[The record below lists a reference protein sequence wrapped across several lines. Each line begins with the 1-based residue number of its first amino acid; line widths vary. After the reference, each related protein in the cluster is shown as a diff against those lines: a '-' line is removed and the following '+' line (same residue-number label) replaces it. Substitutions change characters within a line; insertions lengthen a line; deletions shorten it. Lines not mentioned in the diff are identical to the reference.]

1 MYDPYKQIALFEVD
15 GGNAPAFFI
24 NFFRQQYWM
33 MTDTAPAPNEA
44 HQDSPLDLQE
54 ALETAAHLMAPGPAA
69 PLLSLVAPVVQDAG
83 FELLRIRMTAQDGE
97 QVLQIMADKDEGM
110 ITVEDCECISRAV
123 SAVLDVE
130 DPLKGQYI
138 LEVSSPGM
146 ARPLCRPKDFIRWA
160 GFEAKLE
167 LSRTFDGR
175 KRFRGVLTGFEDGEV
190 LMNVPLDGHDETP
203 MLGFKFE
210 DISEARLVANDEM
223 IADALKRQK
232 GKNGD

>member
-1 MYDPYKQIALFEVD
+1 
-15 GGNAPAFFI
+15 
-24 NFFRQQYWM
+24 M
-33 MTDTAPAPNEA
+33 MTDTAPAQNIA
-44 HQDSPLDLQE
+44 QQDSAI
-54 ALETAAHLMAPGPAA
+54 ALEDSWETAAHLMAPGPAA
-69 PLLSLVAPVVQDAG
+69 PLLSLVAPVVRDSG
-83 FELLRIRMTAQDGE
+83 LELLRIRITGQDGE
-97 QVLQIMADKDEGM
+97 QVLQIMADRDEGI
-110 ITVEDCECISRAV
+110 ITVEDCERISRAI

-167 LSRTFDGR
+167 LSRAFDGR
-175 KRFRGVLTGFEDGEV
+175 KRFRGVLSGFEDGEV
-190 LMNVPLDGHDETP
+190 LMDVPLDGHDETP
-203 MLGFKFE
+203 TLGFKFE

-223 IADALKRQK
+223 IADALKRHK

>member
-1 MYDPYKQIALFEVD
+1 MK
-15 GGNAPAFFI
+15 
-24 NFFRQQYWM
+24 
-33 MTDTAPAPNEA
+33 DTAPAQNMA
-44 HQDSPLDLQE
+44 QQDSAI
-54 ALETAAHLMAPGPAA
+54 ALEDAWKTAAHLMAPGPAA
-69 PLLSLVAPVVQDAG
+69 PLLSLVAPVVQDSG
-83 FELLRIRMTAQDGE
+83 LELLRIRMTGQDGE
-97 QVLQIMADKDEGM
+97 QVLQIMADRDEGM
-110 ITVEDCECISRAV
+110 TTVEDCERISRAI

-138 LEVSSPGM
+138 LEVSSPGV

-167 LSRTFDGR
+167 LSRAFDGR
-175 KRFRGVLTGFEDGEV
+175 KRFRGVLSGFEDGEV
-190 LMNVPLDGHDETP
+190 LMDVPLDGHDESPT
-203 MLGFKFE
+203 LGFKFE

>member
-1 MYDPYKQIALFEVD
+1 
-15 GGNAPAFFI
+15 
-24 NFFRQQYWM
+24 
-33 MTDTAPAPNEA
+33 MTDTAPAQNMA
-44 HQDSPLDLQE
+44 QQDSAI
-54 ALETAAHLMAPGPAA
+54 ALEDAWETAAHLLAPGPAA
-69 PLLSLVAPVVQDAG
+69 PLLSLVAPVVQDSG
-83 FELLRIRMTAQDGE
+83 LELLRIRMTGQDGE
-97 QVLQIMADKDEGM
+97 QVLQIMADRDEGM
-110 ITVEDCECISRAV
+110 ITVEDCERISRSI

-175 KRFRGVLTGFEDGEV
+175 KRFRGVLSGYEDGEV
-190 LMNVPLDGHDETP
+190 LMDVQLDGHEETP
-203 MLGFKFE
+203 TLGFKFE

>member
-1 MYDPYKQIALFEVD
+1 
-15 GGNAPAFFI
+15 
-24 NFFRQQYWM
+24 
-33 MTDTAPAPNEA
+33 MTDTAPAKNMA
-44 HQDSPLDLQE
+44 QQYSAI
-54 ALETAAHLMAPGPAA
+54 ALEDAWETAAHLMAPGPAA
-69 PLLSLVAPVVQDAG
+69 PLLSLIAPVFQDSG
-83 FELLRIRMTAQDGE
+83 LELLRIRMTGQDGE
-97 QVLQIMADKDEGM
+97 QVLQIMADIDEGM
-110 ITVEDCECISRAV
+110 ITVEDCERISRAI

-167 LSRTFDGR
+167 LSCAFDGR
-175 KRFRGVLTGFEDGEV
+175 KRFRGVLSGYEDGEV
-190 LMNVPLDGHDETP
+190 LMDVPLDGHDETP
-203 MLGFKFE
+203 TLGFKFE
-210 DISEARLVANDEM
+210 DISEARLMANDEI

>member
-1 MYDPYKQIALFEVD
+1 MTDIAPSQNMAQQDSAIALEDF
-15 GGNAPAFFI
+15 
-24 NFFRQQYWM
+24 W
-33 MTDTAPAPNEA
+33 
-44 HQDSPLDLQE
+44 
-54 ALETAAHLMAPGPAA
+54 ETAAHLMAPGPAA
-69 PLLSLVAPVVQDAG
+69 PLLSLVVPVVQDNG
-83 FELLRIRMTAQDGE
+83 LELLRIRITGQDGK
-97 QVLQIMADKDEGM
+97 QVIQIMADRDEGM
-110 ITVEDCECISRAV
+110 ITVEDCERISRAI

-167 LSRTFDGR
+167 LSRAFDGR
-175 KRFRGVLTGFEDGEV
+175 KRFRGVLSGYEDGEV
-190 LMNVPLDGHDETP
+190 LIDVPLDGHEETP
-203 MLGFKFE
+203 TLGFKFK

>member
-1 MYDPYKQIALFEVD
+1 MI
-15 GGNAPAFFI
+15 
-24 NFFRQQYWM
+24 
-33 MTDTAPAPNEA
+33 DTAPAQNKA
-44 HQDSPLDLQE
+44 QQDSAI
-54 ALETAAHLMAPGPAA
+54 ALEDAWETAAHLMAPGPAA
-69 PLLSLVAPVVQDAG
+69 PLLSLMVPVVQDSG
-83 FELLRIRMTAQDGE
+83 LELLRIRITGQDGE
-97 QVLQIMADKDEGM
+97 QVLQIMADRDEGM
-110 ITVEDCECISRAV
+110 ITVEDCERISRAI

-167 LSRTFDGR
+167 LSCAFDGR
-175 KRFRGVLTGFEDGEV
+175 KRFRGVLSGYEDGEV
-190 LMNVPLDGHDETP
+190 LMDVPLNGHEETP
-203 MLGFKFE
+203 TLGFKFK

>member
-1 MYDPYKQIALFEVD
+1 
-15 GGNAPAFFI
+15 
-24 NFFRQQYWM
+24 
-33 MTDTAPAPNEA
+33 MTDTAPAQNMA
-44 HQDSPLDLQE
+44 QQDSAI
-54 ALETAAHLMAPGPAA
+54 ALEDAWETAAHLMAPGPAA
-69 PLLSLVAPVVQDAG
+69 PLLSLVAPVVQDSG
-83 FELLRIRMTAQDGE
+83 LELLRIRITGQDGE
-97 QVLQIMADKDEGM
+97 QVLQIMADRDEGM
-110 ITVEDCECISRAV
+110 ITVEDCERISRAI

-146 ARPLCRPKDFIRWA
+146 GRPLCRPKDFIRWA

-167 LSRTFDGR
+167 LSCAFDGR
-175 KRFRGVLTGFEDGEV
+175 KRFRGVLSGYEDGEV
-190 LMNVPLDGHDETP
+190 LMDVPLDGHEETP
-203 MLGFKFE
+203 TLGFKFK

>member
-1 MYDPYKQIALFEVD
+1 
-15 GGNAPAFFI
+15 
-24 NFFRQQYWM
+24 M
-33 MTDTAPAPNEA
+33 MTDTAPAQNMA
-44 HQDSPLDLQE
+44 QQDSAI
-54 ALETAAHLMAPGPAA
+54 ALEDAWETAAHLMAPGPAA
-69 PLLSLVAPVVQDAG
+69 PLLSLIAPVVQDSG
-83 FELLRIRMTAQDGE
+83 LELLRIRMTGQNGE
-97 QVLQIMADKDEGM
+97 QVLQIMADRDEGV
-110 ITVEDCECISRAV
+110 ITVEDCERISRAI
-123 SAVLDVE
+123 STVLDVE

-167 LSRTFDGR
+167 LSRAFDGR
-175 KRFRGVLTGFEDGEV
+175 KRFRGVLSGYEDGEV
-190 LMNVPLDGHDETP
+190 LMDVPLDGHNETP
-203 MLGFKFE
+203 TLGFKFE

>member
-1 MYDPYKQIALFEVD
+1 
-15 GGNAPAFFI
+15 
-24 NFFRQQYWM
+24 
-33 MTDTAPAPNEA
+33 MTDTAPSQNMAQ
-44 HQDSPLDLQE
+44 QDSAI
-54 ALETAAHLMAPGPAA
+54 ALEDFWETAAHLMAPGPAA
-69 PLLSLVAPVVQDAG
+69 PLLSLVVPVVQDNG
-83 FELLRIRMTAQDGE
+83 LELLRIRITGQDGE
-97 QVLQIMADKDEGM
+97 QVLQIMADRDEGM
-110 ITVEDCECISRAV
+110 ITVEDCERISRAI

-167 LSRTFDGR
+167 LSCAFDGR
-175 KRFRGVLTGFEDGEV
+175 KRFRGMLSGYEDGEV
-190 LMNVPLDGHDETP
+190 LMDVQLDGHEETP
-203 MLGFKFE
+203 TLGFKFK

>member
-1 MYDPYKQIALFEVD
+1 MTDIAPSQNMAQQDSAIALEDF
-15 GGNAPAFFI
+15 
-24 NFFRQQYWM
+24 W
-33 MTDTAPAPNEA
+33 
-44 HQDSPLDLQE
+44 
-54 ALETAAHLMAPGPAA
+54 ETAAHLMAPGPAA
-69 PLLSLVAPVVQDAG
+69 PLLSLVVPVVQDNG
-83 FELLRIRMTAQDGE
+83 LELLRIRITGQEGE
-97 QVLQIMADKDEGM
+97 QVIQIMADRDEGM
-110 ITVEDCECISRAV
+110 ITVEDCERISRAI

-167 LSRTFDGR
+167 LSRAFDGR
-175 KRFRGVLTGFEDGEV
+175 KRFRGVLSGYEDGEV
-190 LMNVPLDGHDETP
+190 LIDVPLDGHDETP
-203 MLGFKFE
+203 TLGFKFE
-210 DISEARLVANDEM
+210 DISEAQLVANDEM

>member
-1 MYDPYKQIALFEVD
+1 
-15 GGNAPAFFI
+15 
-24 NFFRQQYWM
+24 M
-33 MTDTAPAPNEA
+33 MTDTAPAQNMA
-44 HQDSPLDLQE
+44 QQDSAI
-54 ALETAAHLMAPGPAA
+54 ALEDAWETAAHLMAPGPAA
-69 PLLSLVAPVVQDAG
+69 PLLSLVAPVVQDSG
-83 FELLRIRMTAQDGE
+83 LELLRIRITGQDGE
-97 QVLQIMADKDEGM
+97 QVLQIMADRDEGM
-110 ITVEDCECISRAV
+110 ITVEDCERISRSI

-167 LSRTFDGR
+167 LSCAFDGR
-175 KRFRGVLTGFEDGEV
+175 KRFRGVLSGYEDGEV
-190 LMNVPLDGHDETP
+190 LMDVPLDGHEETP
-203 MLGFKFE
+203 TLGFKFK

>member
-1 MYDPYKQIALFEVD
+1 
-15 GGNAPAFFI
+15 
-24 NFFRQQYWM
+24 
-33 MTDTAPAPNEA
+33 MTDTAPAQNMA
-44 HQDSPLDLQE
+44 QQDSAI
-54 ALETAAHLMAPGPAA
+54 ALEDAWETAAHLMAPGPAA
-69 PLLSLVAPVVQDAG
+69 PLLSLVAPVVQDSG
-83 FELLRIRMTAQDGE
+83 LELLRIRITGQDGE
-97 QVLQIMADKDEGM
+97 QVLQIMADRDEGM
-110 ITVEDCECISRAV
+110 ITVEDCERISRAI

-167 LSRTFDGR
+167 LSCAFDGR
-175 KRFRGVLTGFEDGEV
+175 KRFRGVLSGYEDGEV
-190 LMNVPLDGHDETP
+190 LMDVPLDGHEETP
-203 MLGFKFE
+203 TLGFKFK

-223 IADALKRQK
+223 IADALKRQR

>member
-1 MYDPYKQIALFEVD
+1 
-15 GGNAPAFFI
+15 
-24 NFFRQQYWM
+24 M
-33 MTDTAPAPNEA
+33 MTDTAPAQNMA
-44 HQDSPLDLQE
+44 QQDSAI
-54 ALETAAHLMAPGPAA
+54 ALEDAWETAAHLMAPGPAA
-69 PLLSLVAPVVQDAG
+69 PLLSLVAPVVQDSG
-83 FELLRIRMTAQDGE
+83 LELLRIRITGQDGE
-97 QVLQIMADKDEGM
+97 QVLQIMADRDEGM
-110 ITVEDCECISRAV
+110 ITVEDCERISRAI

-167 LSRTFDGR
+167 LSCAFDGR
-175 KRFRGVLTGFEDGEV
+175 KRFRGVLSGYEDGEV
-190 LMNVPLDGHDETP
+190 LMDVQLDGHEETP
-203 MLGFKFE
+203 TLGFKFK

>member
-1 MYDPYKQIALFEVD
+1 
-15 GGNAPAFFI
+15 
-24 NFFRQQYWM
+24 M
-33 MTDTAPAPNEA
+33 MTDTAPAQNKA
-44 HQDSPLDLQE
+44 QQDSAI
-54 ALETAAHLMAPGPAA
+54 ALEDAWETAAHLMAPGPAA
-69 PLLSLVAPVVQDAG
+69 PLLSLMVPVVQDSG
-83 FELLRIRMTAQDGE
+83 LELLRIRITGQDGE
-97 QVLQIMADKDEGM
+97 QVLQIMADRDEGM
-110 ITVEDCECISRAV
+110 ITVEDCERISRAI

-167 LSRTFDGR
+167 LSRAFDGR
-175 KRFRGVLTGFEDGEV
+175 KRFRGVLSGYEDGEV
-190 LMNVPLDGHDETP
+190 LMDVSLDGHDETP
-203 MLGFKFE
+203 TLGFKFE

-223 IADALKRQK
+223 IADALKRQR

>member
-1 MYDPYKQIALFEVD
+1 MK
-15 GGNAPAFFI
+15 
-24 NFFRQQYWM
+24 
-33 MTDTAPAPNEA
+33 DTAPAQNKA
-44 HQDSPLDLQE
+44 QQDSAI
-54 ALETAAHLMAPGPAA
+54 ALEDAWETAAHLMAPGPAA
-69 PLLSLVAPVVQDAG
+69 PLLSLMVPVVQDSG
-83 FELLRIRMTAQDGE
+83 LELLRIRITGQDGE
-97 QVLQIMADKDEGM
+97 QVLQIMADRDEGM
-110 ITVEDCECISRAV
+110 ITVEDCERISRAI

-167 LSRTFDGR
+167 LSRAFDGR
-175 KRFRGVLTGFEDGEV
+175 KRFRGVLSGYEDGEV
-190 LMNVPLDGHDETP
+190 LMDVPLDGHEETP
-203 MLGFKFE
+203 TLGFKFK

-232 GKNGD
+232 EKNGD

>member
-1 MYDPYKQIALFEVD
+1 
-15 GGNAPAFFI
+15 
-24 NFFRQQYWM
+24 M
-33 MTDTAPAPNEA
+33 MKDTAPAQNKA
-44 HQDSPLDLQE
+44 QQDSAI
-54 ALETAAHLMAPGPAA
+54 ALEDAWETAAHLMAPGPAA
-69 PLLSLVAPVVQDAG
+69 PLLSLMVPVVQDSG
-83 FELLRIRMTAQDGE
+83 LELLRIRITGQDGE
-97 QVLQIMADKDEGM
+97 QVLQIMADRDEGM
-110 ITVEDCECISRAV
+110 ITVEDCERISRAI

-167 LSRTFDGR
+167 LSRAFDGR
-175 KRFRGVLTGFEDGEV
+175 KRFRGVLSGYEDGEV
-190 LMNVPLDGHDETP
+190 LMDVPLDGHDETP
-203 MLGFKFE
+203 TLGFKFE

-223 IADALKRQK
+223 IADAFKRQK

>member
-1 MYDPYKQIALFEVD
+1 QNMAQQDSAIALED
-15 GGNAPAFFI
+15 A
-24 NFFRQQYWM
+24 W
-33 MTDTAPAPNEA
+33 
-44 HQDSPLDLQE
+44 
-54 ALETAAHLMAPGPAA
+54 ETAAHLMAPGPAA
-69 PLLSLVAPVVQDAG
+69 PLLSLVAPVVQDSG
-83 FELLRIRMTAQDGE
+83 LELLRIRITGQDGE
-97 QVLQIMADKDEGM
+97 QVLQIMADRDEGM
-110 ITVEDCECISRAV
+110 ITVEDCERISRSI

-167 LSRTFDGR
+167 LSCAFDGR
-175 KRFRGVLTGFEDGEV
+175 KRFRGVLSGYEDGEV
-190 LMNVPLDGHDETP
+190 LMDVQLDGHEETP
-203 MLGFKFE
+203 TLGFKFK

>member
-1 MYDPYKQIALFEVD
+1 
-15 GGNAPAFFI
+15 
-24 NFFRQQYWM
+24 
-33 MTDTAPAPNEA
+33 MTDTAPAQNMA
-44 HQDSPLDLQE
+44 QQDSAI
-54 ALETAAHLMAPGPAA
+54 ALEDAWETAAHLMAPGPAA
-69 PLLSLVAPVVQDAG
+69 PLLFVVAPVVQDSG
-83 FELLRIRMTAQDGE
+83 LELLRIRITGQDGE
-97 QVLQIMADKDEGM
+97 QVLQIMADRDEGM
-110 ITVEDCECISRAV
+110 ITVEDCERISRAI

-146 ARPLCRPKDFIRWA
+146 GRPLCRPKDFIRWA

-167 LSRTFDGR
+167 LSRAFDGR
-175 KRFRGVLTGFEDGEV
+175 KRFRGVLSGYEDGEV
-190 LMNVPLDGHDETP
+190 LMDVPLDGHEETP
-203 MLGFKFE
+203 TLGFKFK

>member
-1 MYDPYKQIALFEVD
+1 
-15 GGNAPAFFI
+15 
-24 NFFRQQYWM
+24 M
-33 MTDTAPAPNEA
+33 MTDTAPSQNMAQ
-44 HQDSPLDLQE
+44 QDSAI
-54 ALETAAHLMAPGPAA
+54 ALEDAWETAAHLMAPGPAA
-69 PLLSLVAPVVQDAG
+69 PLLSLVAPVVQDSG
-83 FELLRIRMTAQDGE
+83 LELLRIRITGQDGE
-97 QVLQIMADKDEGM
+97 QVLQIMADRDEGM
-110 ITVEDCECISRAV
+110 ITVEDCERISRAI

-167 LSRTFDGR
+167 LSCAFDGR
-175 KRFRGVLTGFEDGEV
+175 KRFRGVLSGYEDGEV
-190 LMNVPLDGHDETP
+190 LIDVPLDGHNETP
-203 MLGFKFE
+203 TLGFKFE

>member
-1 MYDPYKQIALFEVD
+1 
-15 GGNAPAFFI
+15 
-24 NFFRQQYWM
+24 
-33 MTDTAPAPNEA
+33 MTDTAPAQNMA
-44 HQDSPLDLQE
+44 QQDSAI
-54 ALETAAHLMAPGPAA
+54 ALEDAWETAAHLMAPGPAA
-69 PLLSLVAPVVQDAG
+69 PLLSLVAPVVQDSG
-83 FELLRIRMTAQDGE
+83 LELLRIRITGQDGE
-97 QVLQIMADKDEGM
+97 QVLQIMADRDEGM
-110 ITVEDCECISRAV
+110 ITVEDCERISRAI

-167 LSRTFDGR
+167 LSRAFDGR
-175 KRFRGVLTGFEDGEV
+175 KRFRGVLSGYEDGEV
-190 LMNVPLDGHDETP
+190 LMDVQLDGHEETP
-203 MLGFKFE
+203 TLGFKFK

>member
-1 MYDPYKQIALFEVD
+1 MI
-15 GGNAPAFFI
+15 
-24 NFFRQQYWM
+24 
-33 MTDTAPAPNEA
+33 DTAPAQNKA
-44 HQDSPLDLQE
+44 QQDSAI
-54 ALETAAHLMAPGPAA
+54 ALEDAWETAAHLMAPGPAA
-69 PLLSLVAPVVQDAG
+69 PLLSLMVPVVQDSG
-83 FELLRIRMTAQDGE
+83 LELLRIRITGQDGE
-97 QVLQIMADKDEGM
+97 QVLQIMADRDEGM
-110 ITVEDCECISRAV
+110 ITVEDCERISRAI

-167 LSRTFDGR
+167 LSRAFDGR
-175 KRFRGVLTGFEDGEV
+175 KRFRGVLSGYEDGEV
-190 LMNVPLDGHDETP
+190 LMDVPLDGHDETP
-203 MLGFKFE
+203 TLGFKFE

-223 IADALKRQK
+223 IADALKRQR

>member
-1 MYDPYKQIALFEVD
+1 
-15 GGNAPAFFI
+15 
-24 NFFRQQYWM
+24 
-33 MTDTAPAPNEA
+33 MTDTAPAQNMA
-44 HQDSPLDLQE
+44 QQDSAI
-54 ALETAAHLMAPGPAA
+54 ALEDAWETAAHLMAPGPAA
-69 PLLSLVAPVVQDAG
+69 PLLFMVAPVVQDSG
-83 FELLRIRMTAQDGE
+83 LELLRIRITGQDGE
-97 QVLQIMADKDEGM
+97 QVLQIMADRDEGM
-110 ITVEDCECISRAV
+110 ITVEDCERISRAI

-167 LSRTFDGR
+167 LSCAFDGR
-175 KRFRGVLTGFEDGEV
+175 KRFRGVLSGYEDGEV
-190 LMNVPLDGHDETP
+190 LMDVPLDGHEETP
-203 MLGFKFE
+203 TLGFKFK

>member
-1 MYDPYKQIALFEVD
+1 
-15 GGNAPAFFI
+15 
-24 NFFRQQYWM
+24 
-33 MTDTAPAPNEA
+33 MTDTAPAQNIA
-44 HQDSPLDLQE
+44 QQDSAI
-54 ALETAAHLMAPGPAA
+54 ALEDAWETAAHLMAPGPAA
-69 PLLSLVAPVVQDAG
+69 PLLSLVAPVVQDSG
-83 FELLRIRMTAQDGE
+83 LELLRIRITGQDGE
-97 QVLQIMADKDEGM
+97 QVLQIMADRDEGM
-110 ITVEDCECISRAV
+110 ITVEDCERISRSI

-167 LSRTFDGR
+167 LSCAFDGR
-175 KRFRGVLTGFEDGEV
+175 KRFRGMLSGYEDGEV
-190 LMNVPLDGHDETP
+190 LMDVPLDGHEETP
-203 MLGFKFE
+203 TLGFKFK

>member
-1 MYDPYKQIALFEVD
+1 
-15 GGNAPAFFI
+15 
-24 NFFRQQYWM
+24 
-33 MTDTAPAPNEA
+33 MTDTAPAQNMA
-44 HQDSPLDLQE
+44 QQDSAI
-54 ALETAAHLMAPGPAA
+54 ALEDAWETAAHLMAPGPAA
-69 PLLSLVAPVVQDAG
+69 PLLSLVAPVVQDSG
-83 FELLRIRMTAQDGE
+83 LELLRIRMTGQDGE
-97 QVLQIMADKDEGM
+97 QVLQIMADRDEGM
-110 ITVEDCECISRAV
+110 ITVEDCERISRAI

-146 ARPLCRPKDFIRWA
+146 ARPLCPKDFIRWA

-167 LSRTFDGR
+167 LSRAFDGR
-175 KRFRGVLTGFEDGEV
+175 KRFRGVLSGFEDGEV
-190 LMNVPLDGHDETP
+190 LMDVPLDGHDETP
-203 MLGFKFE
+203 TLGFKFE

>member
-1 MYDPYKQIALFEVD
+1 
-15 GGNAPAFFI
+15 
-24 NFFRQQYWM
+24 M
-33 MTDTAPAPNEA
+33 MTDTAPAQNMA
-44 HQDSPLDLQE
+44 QQDSAI
-54 ALETAAHLMAPGPAA
+54 ALEDAWETAAHLMAPGPAA
-69 PLLSLVAPVVQDAG
+69 PLLSLVAPVVQDSG
-83 FELLRIRMTAQDGE
+83 LELLRIRITGQDGE
-97 QVLQIMADKDEGM
+97 QVLQIMADRDEGM
-110 ITVEDCECISRAV
+110 ITVEDCERISRSI

-167 LSRTFDGR
+167 LSCAFDGR
-175 KRFRGVLTGFEDGEV
+175 KRFRGVLSGYEDGEV
-190 LMNVPLDGHDETP
+190 LMDVQLDGHEETP
-203 MLGFKFE
+203 TLGFKFK

-223 IADALKRQK
+223 IADALKRHK

>member
-1 MYDPYKQIALFEVD
+1 
-15 GGNAPAFFI
+15 
-24 NFFRQQYWM
+24 M

-44 HQDSPLDLQE
+44 HQDSPLALQE
-54 ALETAAHLMAPGPAA
+54 ALETAAHLMAPGPAT

-167 LSRTFDGR
+167 LSRAFDGR

-190 LMNVPLDGHDETP
+190 LMNVPLDGHEETP

>member
-1 MYDPYKQIALFEVD
+1 MTDIAPSQNMAQRDSAIALED
-15 GGNAPAFFI
+15 A
-24 NFFRQQYWM
+24 W
-33 MTDTAPAPNEA
+33 
-44 HQDSPLDLQE
+44 
-54 ALETAAHLMAPGPAA
+54 ETAAHLMAPGPAA
-69 PLLSLVAPVVQDAG
+69 PLLSLVVSVVQDNG
-83 FELLRIRMTAQDGE
+83 LELLRIRITGQEGE
-97 QVLQIMADKDEGM
+97 QVIQIMADRDEGM
-110 ITVEDCECISRAV
+110 ITVEDCERISRAI

-167 LSRTFDGR
+167 LSRAFDGR
-175 KRFRGVLTGFEDGEV
+175 KRFRGVLSGYEDGEV
-190 LMNVPLDGHDETP
+190 LIDVPLDGHDETP
-203 MLGFKFE
+203 TLGFKFE

>member
-1 MYDPYKQIALFEVD
+1 MTDIAPSQNMAQQDSAIALED
-15 GGNAPAFFI
+15 A
-24 NFFRQQYWM
+24 W
-33 MTDTAPAPNEA
+33 
-44 HQDSPLDLQE
+44 
-54 ALETAAHLMAPGPAA
+54 ETAAHLMAPGPAA
-69 PLLSLVAPVVQDAG
+69 PLLSLVVPVVQDNG
-83 FELLRIRMTAQDGE
+83 LELLRIRITGQDGE
-97 QVLQIMADKDEGM
+97 QVIQIMADRDEGM
-110 ITVEDCECISRAV
+110 ITVEDCERISRAI

-167 LSRTFDGR
+167 LSCAFDGR
-175 KRFRGVLTGFEDGEV
+175 KRFRGVLSGYEDGEV
-190 LMNVPLDGHDETP
+190 LMDVQLDGHEETP
-203 MLGFKFE
+203 TLGFKFK

>member
-1 MYDPYKQIALFEVD
+1 
-15 GGNAPAFFI
+15 
-24 NFFRQQYWM
+24 
-33 MTDTAPAPNEA
+33 MTDTAPSQNMAQ
-44 HQDSPLDLQE
+44 QDSAI
-54 ALETAAHLMAPGPAA
+54 ALEDAWETAAHLMAPGPAA
-69 PLLSLVAPVVQDAG
+69 PLLSVVAPVVQDSG
-83 FELLRIRMTAQDGE
+83 LELLRIRITGQDGE
-97 QVLQIMADKDEGM
+97 QVLQIMADRDEGM
-110 ITVEDCECISRAV
+110 ITVEDCERISRSI

-167 LSRTFDGR
+167 LSCAFDGR
-175 KRFRGVLTGFEDGEV
+175 KRFRGVLSGYEDGEV
-190 LMNVPLDGHDETP
+190 LMDVPLDGHEETP
-203 MLGFKFE
+203 TLGFKFK

>member
-1 MYDPYKQIALFEVD
+1 
-15 GGNAPAFFI
+15 
-24 NFFRQQYWM
+24 
-33 MTDTAPAPNEA
+33 MTDTAPAQNMA
-44 HQDSPLDLQE
+44 QQDSAI
-54 ALETAAHLMAPGPAA
+54 ALEDAWETAAHLMAPGPAA
-69 PLLSLVAPVVQDAG
+69 PLLSLVAPVVQDSG
-83 FELLRIRMTAQDGE
+83 LELLRIRITGQDGE
-97 QVLQIMADKDEGM
+97 QVLQIMADRDEGM
-110 ITVEDCECISRAV
+110 ITVEDCERISRSI

-167 LSRTFDGR
+167 LSCAFDGR
-175 KRFRGVLTGFEDGEV
+175 KRFRGVLSGYEDGEV
-190 LMNVPLDGHDETP
+190 LMDVQLDGHEETP
-203 MLGFKFE
+203 TLGFKFK

>member
-1 MYDPYKQIALFEVD
+1 
-15 GGNAPAFFI
+15 
-24 NFFRQQYWM
+24 
-33 MTDTAPAPNEA
+33 MTDTAPAQNMA
-44 HQDSPLDLQE
+44 QQDSAI
-54 ALETAAHLMAPGPAA
+54 ALEDAWETAAHLMAPGPAA
-69 PLLSLVAPVVQDAG
+69 PLLSLIAPVVQDSG
-83 FELLRIRMTAQDGE
+83 LELLRIRMTGQNGE
-97 QVLQIMADKDEGM
+97 QVLQIMADRDEGV
-110 ITVEDCECISRAV
+110 ITVEDCERISRAI
-123 SAVLDVE
+123 STVLDVE

-167 LSRTFDGR
+167 LSRAFDGR
-175 KRFRGVLTGFEDGEV
+175 KRFRGVLSGYEDGEV
-190 LMNVPLDGHDETP
+190 LMDVPLDGHNETP
-203 MLGFKFE
+203 TLGFKFE

>member
-1 MYDPYKQIALFEVD
+1 
-15 GGNAPAFFI
+15 
-24 NFFRQQYWM
+24 
-33 MTDTAPAPNEA
+33 MTDTAPAQNIA
-44 HQDSPLDLQE
+44 QQDSAI
-54 ALETAAHLMAPGPAA
+54 ALEDAWETAAHLMAPGPAA
-69 PLLSLVAPVVQDAG
+69 PLLSLVAPVVQDSG
-83 FELLRIRMTAQDGE
+83 LELLRIRITGQDGE
-97 QVLQIMADKDEGM
+97 QVLQIMADRDEGM
-110 ITVEDCECISRAV
+110 ITVEDCERISRAI

-167 LSRTFDGR
+167 LSCAFDGR
-175 KRFRGVLTGFEDGEV
+175 KRFRGVLSGYEDGEV
-190 LMNVPLDGHDETP
+190 LMDVPLDGHEETP
-203 MLGFKFE
+203 TLGFKFK